1 MALKFKCWQRTKSM
15 YVIDSFSPSQNGCN
29 TMSWGVLL
37 YRCYLYRAMLVNMFL
52 YLCFRRYQGCRSSW
66 SSASDSY
73 AHSRRGSSWWASR
86 RSCKPTPTPP
96 GNEDSACFLSNFYKI
111 FDLVNQREGI
121 YRVWLVPRL
130 VGQPVSV
137 SQQYYRYFWYVSIFL
152 SFREHSTCMSAPA
165 RRCSWSPSGRSAWH
179 GEGKGVRKSFFDLDQ
194 LIGKFA

>member
-15 YVIDSFSPSQNGCN
+15 YVIDSFSPYQNGCN

-96 GNEDSACFLSNFYKI
+96 RNIALHILYHTFLYLSLKGHKI

-121 YRVWLVPRL
+121 HRVWLVPRL
-130 VGQPVSV
+130 IRPVS
-137 SQQYYRYFWYVSIFL
+137 YTHL
-152 SFREHSTCMSAPA
+152 TLPTKA
-165 RRCSWSPSGRSAWH
+165 
-179 GEGKGVRKSFFDLDQ
+179 
-194 LIGKFA
+194 